1 MENNCYLI
9 DIQKLKKSKD
19 KTGGKNA
26 YRKKRKEKKSKG
38 LFYLIFTLTIIA
50 ALTISCKNKAT
61 GTNEFAWEDVDI
73 KVPATTNPD
82 APEEAPKYEITKAN
96 WKDLLGGKTIIS
108 KRTLPLDPQQPD
120 SFGIL
125 YFWGEFTEDGFKW
138 GTTESDTTPPPYN
151 RGTVALSADFFNGNQ
166 ANFTSKSY
174 ADKPQTGNIKFT
186 VDEVTHNIEDVTVT
200 FTSGTSYD
208 NIDIKCGKP
217 KEPKH

>member
-19 KTGGKNA
+19 AGGK
-26 YRKKRKEKKSKG
+26 KMLIKRKEKKSKG

-73 KVPATTNPD
+73 QVPAD
-82 APEEAPKYEITKAN
+82 SSGKHEITKAN
-96 WKDLLGGKTIIS
+96 WKGLLGGKTIIS
-108 KRTLPLDPQQPD
+108 KRTLPLDINYPD
-120 SFGIL
+120 DLGIL
-125 YFWGEFTEDGFKW
+125 YFWGEFTDDGFKW
-138 GTTESDTTPPPYN
+138 GTTESDTTPPSYD
-151 RGTVALSADFFNGNQ
+151 RGTVTLSSDFFNDNQ
-166 ANFTSKSY
+166 ANFNGKDFY
-174 ADKPQTGNIKFT
+174 GKEQTASIVFT
-186 VDEVTHNIEDVTVT
+186 VEADGTISDVTVK

-217 KEPKH
+217 KGLK